1 MIVNSA
7 WKNLFVSNFLGVFND
22 NFLKNTIIF
31 IAIGWSL
38 PSWLTQS
45 QLISVVSAM
54 LVIPYLL
61 LSPLGGR
68 LSVRYSKLR
77 VFRFFKLI
85 EIPIMMLASLA
96 FYLEWT
102 WLAVVSVLLMGIQSC
117 LYSPAKYGLIRDIG
131 GKEGSAFGSGMFE
144 TMAFLGILLGTLSAA
159 VVSDYYH
166 PALLSAGF
174 LILALG
180 GYIATRSIRAT
191 ELPTEEDTS
200 MGIHLSPW
208 QFMIDSFRVAREH
221 RHINI
226 GVFSVAAFWLIG
238 ALLQMNIII
247 HSGHVFDASNT
258 ATGMVMAFAAIGI
271 AAGSGLSGMLLKRG
285 RRSTLIFG
293 GLIGMIVSMLVMLL
307 LPLSFEGFAIFVLL
321 AAFSGGVF
329 QVPHLTSIQRADL
342 GRKLGQIIAYMNLT
356 TFVLLLLGT
365 ALFSLTTSLSNESSA
380 AVFLLIIGICLLLG
394 VILVVEKVKSNKH
407 K

>member
-1 MIVNSA
+1 MKVNSV
-7 WKNLFVSNFLGVFND
+7 WRNLFVSNFLGVFND

-38 PSWLTQS
+38 PNWLTQS
-45 QLISVVSAM
+45 QLISMVSAM
-54 LVIPYLL
+54 LVIPYLI

-68 LSVRYSKLR
+68 LSVRYSKIR

-96 FYLEWT
+96 FFLEWT
-102 WLAVVSVLLMGIQSC
+102 WLAVLSVLLMGIQSC

-159 VVSDYYH
+159 LVSDYYH
-166 PALLSAGF
+166 PALLSVGF
-174 LILALG
+174 MVLALG
-180 GYIATRSIRAT
+180 GYVATRSIRAT
-191 ELPTEEDTS
+191 ELPTEEDSS
-200 MGIHLSPW
+200 MEIHLSPW
-208 QFMIDSFRVAREH
+208 QFMIDSFKVARSH
-221 RHINI
+221 RHVNI
-226 GVFSVAAFWLIG
+226 GVLSVSIFWLIG

-247 HSGHVFDASNT
+247 HSNHVYSASNS

-271 AAGSGLSGMLLKRG
+271 AAGSWLSGVLLKKG
-285 RRSTLIFG
+285 RRAVLIFS
-293 GLIGMIVSMLVMLL
+293 GLAGMTISMIIMLV
-307 LPLSFEGFAIFVLL
+307 LPLSFEGFVFFVFL

-329 QVPHLTSIQRADL
+329 QVPHLTTIQRAEL
-342 GRKLGQIIAYMNLT
+342 GRKLGQVIAYMNLT
-356 TFVLLLLGT
+356 TFILLLLGT
-365 ALFSLTTSLSNESSA
+365 GLFSLTTSLTNESSS
-380 AVFLLIIGICLLLG
+380 AVFVLILAICLLIGATL
-394 VILVVEKVKSNKH
+394 LVENIKSNKH